1 MFDKFW
7 SFFDVSVVI
16 DVNDSIDVSTLSVLS
31 TFDRQIYD
39 VLLFVVHA
47 RLVVR
52 QELCVDVDGLRVLHV
67 GGVDVADRAAWVGL
81 LQVLKALVQIVLEK
95 RYKMLLTQSWKCFD
109 LNMLHIIIFWKRKH
123 YNIYIFLIHPSFL
136 FWLGFK

>member
-1 MFDKFW
+1 
-7 SFFDVSVVI
+7 
-16 DVNDSIDVSTLSVLS
+16 VSTLSVLS

-95 RYKMLLTQSWKCFD
+95 RYKMLLTQS
-109 LNMLHIIIFWKRKH
+109 
-123 YNIYIFLIHPSFL
+123 
-136 FWLGFK
+136 